1 VGVAELMSDAQDL
14 TRSKGPISTNLRD
27 SICCHTVV
35 LGVHRQLSPH
45 SRLELKHQINRFSSC
60 FHFRLRGGL
69 RTGVMGWS
77 LSHCSFMRTASGIK
91 CYKMLEYSENRM
103 TTRQQCVTTKI
114 FLRIIANL
122 LSFLIHQDSEQE
134 APP

>member
-1 VGVAELMSDAQDL
+1 MSLSAGNQVQGLADARQACYPSYIPSIGV
-14 TRSKGPISTNLRD
+14 I
-27 SICCHTVV
+27 
-35 LGVHRQLSPH
+35 
-45 SRLELKHQINRFSSC
+45 LKSLFSSC